1 MVVLIIFYFKIKCIH
16 FCATHI
22 YQSSNLLNSF
32 RTRGEKLWCKRA
44 HAGRALS
51 RDRHQVKVNPPW
63 YHINYMIGASGNKS
77 MRPLGVGFYAWR
89 LLMAT
94 GARGASPTRIL
105 LFRVAMLGPHPPPG
119 TPARLRLS
127 LSDRPPHPPPS
138 PELLSP
144 VCWLYLWPSWISTL
158 GLFPSSWRIFFF
170 KTPFKS

>member
-44 HAGRALS
+44 HAGRAVS

-89 LLMAT
+89 LLMVT

-105 LFRVAMLGPHPPPG
+105 LFRGGNAWTAPSPRHTCSAPSIPVWQTAPSSSFTGAPVSSLLALPLAVLDLNFGS
-119 TPARLRLS
+119 LS
-127 LSDRPPHPPPS
+127 L
-138 PELLSP
+138 LLAD
-144 VCWLYLWPSWISTL
+144 
-158 GLFPSSWRIFFF
+158 FFF
-170 KTPFKS
+170 KNAV